1 MNLYMNSEHFKVQKK
16 SLRQIVRPDLKEE
29 SSLKNR
35 KICHAGRNSG
45 WHVGPVLVIWMF
57 MTLLFAS
64 KSFSQSTSLNGYL
77 QGRFTDDYREVTG
90 FSIRRAKLW
99 ALGQAPV
106 PGNWFYKVQGIFRYQ
121 NEGSFTLQDV
131 YGEYRPGLGYLRL
144 GQMVPDFSLQRSQPD
159 YDIPVV
165 ERAGVVNALIPSA
178 ETGARD
184 IGVQAHI
191 QPANKIIQ
199 VSAGMFNGNGG
210 NRAGNEDRKFLF
222 THRLHFLFSLP
233 KGMEADFGYS
243 LAFRQSSG
251 LAFPKIYGNKF
262 LFHGNDFRWGLEFFL
277 RHSKWAV
284 QSEYI
289 EAHLGARKASGYYL
303 LADYGFTPK
312 NQLVGSLEEYK
323 DLDPAT
329 SDAPWYILGF
339 NHYIAGNKAKIM
351 LDSRV
356 QFARRR
362 TNYQSIIQFQLFF
375 N

>member
-1 MNLYMNSEHFKVQKK
+1 LRPNSKSGPALENKK
-16 SLRQIVRPDLKEE
+16 RYKPARDF
-29 SSLKNR
+29 
-35 KICHAGRNSG
+35 G
-45 WHVGPVLVIWMF
+45 WRTGSVLLLWMI
-57 MTLLFAS
+57 MALLFTS

-99 ALGQAPV
+99 VAGQAPV
-106 PGNWFYKVQGIFRYQ
+106 PGNWFYKVQGIFKYQ

-131 YGEYRPGLGYLRL
+131 YGEYRLGPGHLRL

-184 IGVQAHI
+184 IGVQAHK
-191 QPANKIIQ
+191 QTATKIIQ

-210 NRAGNEDRKFLF
+210 NKAGNEDRKFLF
-222 THRLHFLFSLP
+222 THRLHFLISLP
-233 KGMEADFGYS
+233 KKMEADFGYS

-251 LAFPKIYGNKF
+251 LAFPKIYGNKT

-277 RHSKWAV
+277 SHPKWAV

-289 EAHLGARKASGYYL
+289 EAYLGDRKASGYYIL
-303 LADYGFTPK
+303 GDYSITPR

-323 DLDPAT
+323 DLDSAT
-329 SDAPWYILGF
+329 SNAPWYILGF